1 VNITQYKKYIAKPGT
16 SYKHDIEQSFLFVNQ
31 LNVFFNEQHEDKHKS
46 LPIVQ
51 ISSIKYFMVSYRKP
65 R

>member
-1 VNITQYKKYIAKPGT
+1 MILN
-16 SYKHDIEQSFLFVNQ
+16 SLFYLLFFNQ

-51 ISSIKYFMVSYRKP
+51 ISSIKYFMVLAGACLHLVIAHL
-65 R
+65 